1 MNSSE
6 SSLLSSKIISGNPS
20 LKRVWKD
27 VHRVQHL
34 KKLMTAAAH
43 FHLSNNSKQQ
53 KKKEQP
59 IRRKSPVPDYWLP
72 AYHIQ
77 FGTVMKLI
85 VFWQLK
91 GSCEQNHQLKNLLH
105 GVLTGIQFL
114 QQWFYSEDTCIL

>member
-34 KKLMTAAAH
+34 RKLMKAAAH

-53 KKKEQP
+53 KKK
-59 IRRKSPVPDYWLP
+59 
-72 AYHIQ
+72 
-77 FGTVMKLI
+77 GTTNQKKI
-85 VFWQLK
+85 T
-91 GSCEQNHQLKNLLH
+91 STRLLA
-105 GVLTGIQFL
+105 
-114 QQWFYSEDTCIL
+114 TCIPHSVWYSNETNCVLAT

>member
-34 KKLMTAAAH
+34 KKLMKAAAH

-53 KKKEQP
+53 KKRNNQSE
-59 IRRKSPVPDYWLP
+59 
-72 AYHIQ
+72 
-77 FGTVMKLI
+77 
-85 VFWQLK
+85 
-91 GSCEQNHQLKNLLH
+91 ENHQYQTTGYLHTTFNL
-105 GVLTGIQFL
+105 VQ
-114 QQWFYSEDTCIL
+114 